1 MEYRKCGTTYVVRL
15 DVEDEIVESL
25 QRLCED
31 EKIDLAQVSG
41 IGALKQAEIGVF
53 DTTTKQYHS
62 NTYTGVYEIGNL
74 TGNISTMNGVPYFHL
89 HITIGNIN
97 HHECYSGHLNK
108 GVVGATADLFVN
120 VIDGKIDREF
130 SPEVGLNIIRFVD
143 EN

>member
-1 MEYRKCGTTYVVRL
+1 MEYGKCGTTYVVRL

-41 IGALKQAEIGVF
+41 IGALKQAEIGSV

-89 HITIGNIN
+89 HITIG
-97 HHECYSGHLNK
+97 K
-108 GVVGATADLFVN
+108 
-120 VIDGKIDREF
+120 
-130 SPEVGLNIIRFVD
+130 
-143 EN
+143 